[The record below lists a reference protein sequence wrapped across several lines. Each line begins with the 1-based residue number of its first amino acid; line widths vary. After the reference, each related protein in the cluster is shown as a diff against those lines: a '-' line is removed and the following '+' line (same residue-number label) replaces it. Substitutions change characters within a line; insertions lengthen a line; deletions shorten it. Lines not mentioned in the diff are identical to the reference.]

1 MATAFV
7 VTAFV
12 QDDAAAAKAQWRRED
27 QLRPKPRKLDAF
39 MDEAEADVL
48 ADVDFPA
55 APGDAIQRSWV
66 GQGVSR

>member
-1 MATAFV
+1 
-7 VTAFV
+7 
-12 QDDAAAAKAQWRRED
+12 
-27 QLRPKPRKLDAF
+27 